1 MVSMKSPQLLELV
14 LHLED
19 HDSLIRVSPYVI
31 GGVSFSCGE
40 EGEGIL
46 TRSTIFP
53 VINLTLGIKLEGERN
68 GISDN
73 P

>member
-1 MVSMKSPQLLELV
+1 ML
-14 LHLED
+14 LHLDD
-19 HDSLIRVSPYVI
+19 HDPLIRVSSYAR
-31 GGVSFSCGE
+31 GGVSFSCGKE
-40 EGEGIL
+40 EGGIL

-53 VINLTLGIKLEGERN
+53 VVNLTLGIKLEGKRN